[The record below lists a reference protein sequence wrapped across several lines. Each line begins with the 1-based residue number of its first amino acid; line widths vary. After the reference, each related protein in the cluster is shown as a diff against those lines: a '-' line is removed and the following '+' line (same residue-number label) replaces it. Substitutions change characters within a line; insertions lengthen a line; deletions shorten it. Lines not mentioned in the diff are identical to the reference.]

1 MPTPDRTSVEEIIR
15 AGRDILESEG
25 LARLTMQAVAD
36 RVGVRAPSLY
46 KRVSGRDDLI
56 RLIAEATV
64 RDLGERLRAVVAGSD
79 AGQDLGQLARA
90 FRAFARERPAG
101 YHLIF
106 APWPEG
112 TRPDPGALTG
122 AVAPVLHVAT
132 QLAGPESA
140 LEAARMITAWAN
152 GFVSMELAGAFNL
165 GGDIDRAYEFG
176 IAHLAVALGAARS
189 GVRPRLRGVGGGDDA
204 SQSSAGVASVSG
216 A

>member
-1 MPTPDRTSVEEIIR
+1 MPTPDRTSLEEIVR

-46 KRVSGRDDLI
+46 KRVRSRDDLI
-56 RLIAEATV
+56 GLIAEATLQ
-64 RDLGERLRAVVAGSD
+64 DLGERLRAVADGSD
-79 AGQDLGQLARA
+79 AREDLGELARA

-106 APWPEG
+106 ARGPEA
-112 TRPDPGALTG
+112 TRPDPGSLAR
-122 AVAPVLHVAT
+122 ASAPVFDVAAA
-132 QLAGPESA
+132 LAGPKNA

-176 IAHLAVALGAARS
+176 IERLADALGAPASSVSPQGRRRVRARS
-189 GVRPRLRGVGGGDDA
+189 
-204 SQSSAGVASVSG
+204 
-216 A
+216 